1 LVGFEGGKGFVGASW
16 VVSPFGKV
24 MVQGPINQEALLVVP
39 LDLDD
44 IAIARAQLP
53 LLSDLR
59 SVVADV
65 ALEFEQL
72 ARRPQP

>member
-1 LVGFEGGKGFVGASW
+1 VN
-16 VVSPFGKV
+16 PFGKAIA
-24 MVQGPINQEALLVVP
+24 QGPINQEALLVVP

-44 IAIARAQLP
+44 VAIARAQLP

-72 ARRPQP
+72 ARRAQ